1 MSENPDRHTLF
12 ISDLSDLLERHNAL
26 LDTPG
31 PEGMTAVHVT
41 YTDVPINEM
50 YLYPLFTETGEFYEE
65 PPEVIEAKYSE
76 EDFQEVVNQLQREAA
91 LAAALKECVE
101 ELSDVSVFGR
111 GIIEKT
117 MHEEIDETIKRAR
130 LLLGEGGE

>member
-1 MSENPDRHTLF
+1 
-12 ISDLSDLLERHNAL
+12 
-26 LDTPG
+26 
-31 PEGMTAVHVT
+31 MTAVHVT

-50 YLYPLFTETGEFYEE
+50 YLYPIFTETGEFYEE

-76 EDFQEVVNQLQREAA
+76 EDLLEVVNQLQREAE
-91 LAAALKECVE
+91 LVDALKECVE

-111 GIIEKT
+111 GMIEKT